1 MTTGA
6 ATDVKKTSAKL
17 SGTVNPMG
25 LTTSAWFEGSAKSG
39 SYTQKTRKKT
49 HLSGTA
55 DKTGS
60 YTVRGL
66 SPGTKYYYRL
76 AAENDAGASYGSE
89 LTFTTLK

>member
-1 MTTGA
+1 
-6 ATDVKKTSAKL
+6 
-17 SGTVNPMG
+17 MG

-49 HLSGTA
+49 ISGA
-55 DKTGS
+55 NDKTGS
-60 YTVRGL
+60 YTAYGL

-76 AAENDAGASYGSE
+76 AAENDAGASYGSQ